1 MDPVDYTPAHYDAD
15 SSPLWHENEGHVAS
29 VGYYAL
35 CILFSWLLLPVFMGL
50 ERYLRISKHTYTLT
64 VQRLRVQQGILFR
77 RTEDLEL
84 YRVKDIS
91 VDQPL
96 LQRLAGC
103 GRVVLETS
111 DRSTPH
117 IVLEAVADP
126 LGVADLIRD
135 CVERCR
141 VAKGVREFN

>member
-1 MDPVDYTPAHYDAD
+1 MDPIDYTPAHFDAD
-15 SSPLWHENEGHVAS
+15 SSTLWHENEGQIAS
-29 VGYYAL
+29 AGYYAL
-35 CILFSWLLLPVFMGL
+35 CIIFSWLVVPVLMGAW
-50 ERYLRISKHTYTLT
+50 RYLGVSKHTYTLT

-91 VDQPL
+91 VDQSL
-96 LQRLAGC
+96 LQRMVGC

-117 IVLEAVADP
+117 IVLEAVPDP
-126 LGVADLIRD
+126 LGVADLIRN
-135 CVERCR
+135 CVEHCR

>member
-1 MDPVDYTPAHYDAD
+1 MDPIDYTPVHYDAD
-15 SSPLWHENEGHVAS
+15 STPLWLESEGNIAS
-29 VGYYAL
+29 AGYYFF
-35 CILFSWLLLPVFMGL
+35 CIFFCWLVIPIFMGL
-50 ERYLRISKHTYTLT
+50 ARYVRVSKHTYTLT
-64 VQRLRVQQGILFR
+64 VQRLRVQNGILFR

-91 VDQPL
+91 VDQPF
-96 LQRLAGC
+96 LQRMTGC

-111 DRSTPH
+111 DRTTPH
-117 IVLEAVADP
+117 IVLDAVPDP
-126 LGVADLIRD
+126 LAVADLIRD